1 VLQEKNVPIACA
13 SYTGRNAWPLIFSV
27 FLFFLVST
35 FGAVV
40 PAFAAAAESKPLAVT
55 PPMGWNDWAHYQC
68 GFTADTILDNARAL
82 VSTGLAAL
90 GYDTVTID
98 DCWMLKDRD
107 ARGDLQADPKRFPN
121 GMKPVA
127 DAIHGTGLKFGIYE
141 DSGSETCGRYAGS
154 GQPQGGGQDHFL
166 EDARLFASWGVDYLK
181 LDGCNV
187 YAPPGEDQEQAY
199 RMAYAAQHEALQQ
212 VDRPIVFS
220 ESAPAYFQ
228 GTPEWYDVLSWVGK
242 YGQLWRE
249 GSDIATYHA
258 HPIPAQ
264 FRRRF
269 PQRTRYQS
277 MLWNYSYNLPLGRFQ
292 KPGNWND
299 ADFIIAGDIGM
310 SLPESRT
317 QMALWSMM
325 SAPLILSSD
334 VAKLSPAAIAIVGN
348 KDLIAIDQD
357 PLGKMAN
364 LVRRT
369 PQMDVLFKRLAGG
382 DDAVAAMNHGEAAVK
397 VDVSSADLGFEATGC
412 KLDAKDLWSGKE
424 QPAVSS
430 LRAEVAPHDAIIW
443 RVHPSSECGKPAR
456 TGTITMITA
465 VRRNRDFEN
474 YARCLAAPGVGLHTN
489 DLAAKPQPGQIWIKR
504 VIAEMGSS
512 VAACAGTEAEKWT
525 VTEDGALQSSGGECL
540 AVVNGKPVM
549 QACSPVSAQKWRY
562 TLQGN
567 LVNNGNLQCL
577 TAAGPESEPQSL
589 EMQVCGHNLA
599 TQIWSLPN

>member
-1 VLQEKNVPIACA
+1 VLQEKRVRRGCA
-13 SYTGRNAWPLIFSV
+13 GHAGALVVYV

-35 FGAVV
+35 FGAAV
-40 PAFAAAAESKPLAVT
+40 PAFAAAAGEKPLAPT

-68 GFTADTILDNARAL
+68 GFTADTILDSARAL

-107 ARGDLQADPKRFPN
+107 AKGSLQTDPKRFPN
-121 GMKPVA
+121 GIKPVA
-127 DAIHGTGLKFGIYE
+127 DAIHGMGLKFGIYE

-154 GQPQGGGQDHFL
+154 GQPQGGGEAHFL

-187 YAPPGEDQEQAY
+187 YVPPGEDQEQAY

-334 VAKLSPAAIAIVGN
+334 LAKLSPQAIAIVGN
-348 KDLIAIDQD
+348 KDLIAIEQD
-357 PLGKMAN
+357 PLGRMAT

-369 PQMDVLFKRLAGG
+369 PQMDVLFKQLSSG
-382 DDAVAAMNHGEAAVK
+382 DGAVAAANHSDAAVK
-397 VDVSSADLGFEATGC
+397 VEVTSADLGFAATGC
-412 KLDAKDLWSGKE
+412 KLDARDLWSGKE
-424 QPAVSS
+424 QSAAS
-430 LRAEVAPHDAIIW
+430 LQAEVASHDAIIW
-443 RVHPSSECGKPAR
+443 RVHPSAECGTPAR

-474 YARCLAAPGVGLHTN
+474 YARCLAAPG
-489 DLAAKPQPGQIWIKR
+489 
-504 VIAEMGSS
+504 S

>member
-1 VLQEKNVPIACA
+1 MYRAGGAFVLLGKIL
-13 SYTGRNAWPLIFSV
+13 YTSHAGRKGRNRLPSAILV
-27 FLFFLVST
+27 FLFLISAC
-35 FGAVV
+35 GAVA
-40 PAFAAAAESKPLAVT
+40 PAAGTAADNKPLSAT

-68 GFTADTILDNARAL
+68 GFTGDTILDNAQAL
-82 VSTGLAAL
+82 VSTGLAKL

-98 DCWMLKDRD
+98 DCWMLSERD
-107 ARGDLQADPKRFPN
+107 ANGNLQADPKRFPN

-127 DAIHGTGLKFGIYE
+127 DAIHKMGLKFGIYE

-154 GQPQGGGQDHFL
+154 GLPQGGGEAHFL
-166 EDARLFASWGVDYLK
+166 EDARLYASWGVDYLK

-187 YAPPGEDQEQAY
+187 YVPPGETEEQSY
-199 RMAYAAQHEALQQ
+199 QMAYAAQHEALQQ
-212 VDRPIVFS
+212 VGRPIVFS

-228 GTPEWYDVLSWVGK
+228 GTPEWYDVLSWVGQ

-249 GSDIATYHA
+249 GSDISTYHA
-258 HPIPAQ
+258 QPIPAQ

-299 ADFIIAGDIGM
+299 PDFIIAGDIGM
-310 SLPESRT
+310 SVPESRT

-325 SAPLILSSD
+325 SSPLILSSE
-334 VAKLSPAAIAIVGN
+334 VSKLSPEAIAIVGN

-369 PQMDVLFKRLAGG
+369 SQMDVLFKQLSGG
-382 DDAVAAMNHGEAAVK
+382 DDAIVVMNHGDAAVK
-397 VDVSSADLGFEATGC
+397 ADVSPAEMGFAANSGC
-412 KLDAKDLWSGKE
+412 KLDTKDLWSGKE
-424 QPAVSS
+424 ESAASS
-430 LRAEVAPHDAIIW
+430 LEADVESHDAAIW
-443 RVHPSSECGKPAR
+443 RIHPSAECGAPSR

-465 VRRNRDFEN
+465 SRRNRDFEN
-474 YARCLAAPGVGLHTN
+474 YTRCLAAPG
-489 DLAAKPQPGQIWIKR
+489 
-504 VIAEMGSS
+504 S
-512 VAACAGTEAEKWT
+512 VATCAGADAEKWT
-525 VTEDGALQSSGGECL
+525 VTEDGALQSSAGECL
-540 AVVNGKPVM
+540 AVVNDKLVM
-549 QACSPVSAQKWRY
+549 QACSSVSTQQWRY

-567 LVNNGNLQCL
+567 LVNNGDLQCL

-589 EMQVCGHNLA
+589 QMQVCGHNLA
-599 TQIWSLPN
+599 TQIWSLPI